1 MEWNASRRS
10 LLGGEDELWGAEI
23 VILEIKGASVGSRK
37 RARDIGRCW
46 AG

>member
-1 MEWNASRRS
+1 MEWDTSRRS
-10 LLGGEDELWGAEI
+10 LLGVGEWRGAGI

-37 RARDIGRCW
+37 RARGLRRGW